1 MTHSAKTNQEQA
13 ITTATSAQPVLRMPL
28 LISLGV
34 IFWFAAA
41 MIIRFL
47 GPTFFVP
54 GNIVLPLV
62 AFIVTIPIA
71 WVFFWLGIT
80 LAGAKGTTVMPTM
93 VVMSFTAMLLDGIA
107 LTFFPTLYGPT
118 FAIGGAWILWGLGLI
133 QMIAFVQSRRA

>member
-1 MTHSAKTNQEQA
+1 MTHTLKSTQEQTLMPA
-13 ITTATSAQPVLRMPL
+13 LRLPSC
-28 LISLGV
+28 IILGI

-47 GPTFFVP
+47 GPTFFGSGTMLQV
-54 GNIVLPLV
+54 V
-62 AFIVTIPIA
+62 AFVVTVPIA

-80 LAGAKGTTVMPTM
+80 LVGAKGAAVMPTM

-118 FAIGGAWILWGLGLI
+118 YVIGGAWILWGLGLI
-133 QMIAFVQSRRA
+133 QVMTFIQTRRAK

>member
-1 MTHSAKTNQEQA
+1 MTHTLKSTQEQ
-13 ITTATSAQPVLRMPL
+13 TSTPALRLPL
-28 LISLGV
+28 CIILGI

-47 GPTFFVP
+47 GPSFFVP

-62 AFIVTIPIA
+62 AFIVTVPIA

-80 LAGAKGTTVMPTM
+80 LAGAKGAAIMPTM

-118 FAIGGAWILWGLGLI
+118 YAIGGAWILWGLGLI
-133 QMIAFVQSRRA
+133 QVMTFIQTRRAV